1 MNNTAIDETQTTS
14 QASNRRPTH
23 VAYWVRGRDN
33 KKSEWRPIGVAWMH
47 GDGKGINIQVD
58 LIPLDGRITLRAAED
73 KTQ

>member
-1 MNNTAIDETQTTS
+1 MNNIAIDETQTTS
-14 QASNRRPTH
+14 QATSRRPTH
-23 VAYWVRGRDN
+23 VAYSVREREN
-33 KKSEWRPIGVAWMH
+33 KRSEWRPIGVAGMH